1 MEESLKLS
9 QKQQLRQTLSPVQV
23 QYVRLL
29 EMGTAEIEDE
39 VKRELDE
46 NPALEA
52 SSDDQ
57 SRQADA
63 QAKPPSR

>member
-29 EMGTAEIEDE
+29 EMGTAEIET
-39 VKRELDE
+39 K
-46 NPALEA
+46 
-52 SSDDQ
+52 
-57 SRQADA
+57 
-63 QAKPPSR
+63 